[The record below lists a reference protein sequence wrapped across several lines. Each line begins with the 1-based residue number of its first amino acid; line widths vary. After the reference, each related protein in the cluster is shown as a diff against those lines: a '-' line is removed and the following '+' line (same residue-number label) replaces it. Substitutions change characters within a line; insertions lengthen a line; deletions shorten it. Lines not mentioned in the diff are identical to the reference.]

1 MEFKKGDKVI
11 YHVPKCDLDY
21 FGVSE
26 KEGVV
31 EEVFEGSR
39 YAIVNFGEGFIGHN
53 CFIIDLPDSCWH
65 CRFSQLSHAANVVP
79 DSDPAQTYHYD
90 KHYNELGIQPIEVM
104 QALLTPTEFLGFLK
118 GNIIK
123 YSYRCGKKDDPKSEL
138 AKFERYQEWY
148 QQALKGLRINP
159 RE

>member
-11 YHVPKCDLDY
+11 YEVPKDELDY
-21 FGVSE
+21 FGVS
-26 KEGVV
+26 KKAGVV
-31 EEVFEGSR
+31 EEVFEEKA
-39 YAIVNFGEGFIGHN
+39 YVIVNFGEGFIGHN
-53 CFIIDLPDSCWH
+53 CFIIELPETCWH
-65 CRFSQLSHAANVVP
+65 CKIERLALAQEP
-79 DSDPAQTYHYD
+79 DPTQTCHYD
-90 KHYNELGIQPIEVM
+90 KHYNELSIQPIEVM

-148 QQALKGLRINP
+148 QQALKGLRIDP
-159 RE
+159 RK

>member
-11 YHVPKCDLDY
+11 YKVPKEDLDY
-21 FGVSE
+21 FGVPE
-26 KEGVV
+26 KVGVI
-31 EEVFEGSR
+31 EEIFEQSPFV
-39 YAIVNFGEGFIGHN
+39 IVNFGEGFDGHN
-53 CFIIDLPDSCWH
+53 CHIIELPDTCWH
-65 CRFSQLSHAANVVP
+65 CDISYLEHAPEP
-79 DSDPAQTYHYD
+79 DPTQTYHYD
-90 KHYNELGIQPIEVM
+90 KHYNELDIQPIEVM

-148 QQALKGLRINP
+148 QQALKGLRIDP
-159 RE
+159 RK

>member
-11 YHVPKCDLDY
+11 YKVPKDELDY

-31 EEVFEGSR
+31 EEVIGDKP
-39 YAIVNFGEGFIGHN
+39 YIIVNFGEDFIGHN
-53 CFIIDLPDSCWH
+53 CFLIELPETCWH
-65 CRFSQLSHAANVVP
+65 CHLQYLELVKEEAPQSKHF
-79 DSDPAQTYHYD
+79 D
-90 KHYNELGIQPIEVM
+90 KHYNELEIQPIEVM
-104 QALLTPTEFLGFLK
+104 QALLTPAEFLGFLK

-148 QQALKGLRINP
+148 QQALKGLRIDP
-159 RE
+159 RK

>member
-11 YHVPKCDLDY
+11 YKVPNAELDF
-21 FGVSE
+21 FGESE
-26 KEGVV
+26 KAGVV
-31 EEVFEGSR
+31 EENFGESPFV
-39 YAIVNFGEGFIGHN
+39 IVNFGEGFIGHN
-53 CFIIDLPDSCWH
+53 CNIIELPETCWH
-65 CRFSQLSHAANVVP
+65 CEACYLELVAE
-79 DSDPAQTYHYD
+79 HYD
-90 KHYNELGIQPIEVM
+90 KHYNELEIQPIEVM

>member
-11 YHVPKCDLDY
+11 YHVPKGELDY
-21 FGVSE
+21 FGVSK

-31 EEVFEGSR
+31 EEVFEGKF
-39 YAIVNFGEGFIGHN
+39 YTIVNFGEDFIGHN
-53 CFIIDLPDSCWH
+53 CNLIELPETCWQCH
-65 CRFSQLSHAANVVP
+65 VQHLELILEEVSQSEHF
-79 DSDPAQTYHYD
+79 D
-90 KHYNELGIQPIEVM
+90 KHYNELEIQPIEVM
-104 QALLTPTEFLGFLK
+104 QALLTPAEFLGFLK

-148 QQALKGLRINP
+148 QQALKGLRIDP
-159 RE
+159 RK

>member
-11 YHVPKCDLDY
+11 YRVPKDELDY

-26 KEGVV
+26 KEGVI
-31 EEVFEGSR
+31 EEVFKGSH
-39 YAIVNFGEGFIGHN
+39 YAIVNFGEDFIGHN
-53 CFIIDLPDSCWH
+53 CFIIDLPENCWH
-65 CRFSQLSHAANVVP
+65 CHLSYLNQASDKVP
-79 DSDPAQTYHYD
+79 DPTQTCHYD
-90 KHYNELGIQPIEVM
+90 KHYNELNIQPIEVM
-104 QALLTPTEFLGFLK
+104 QALLTPAEFLGFLK

-148 QQALKGLRINP
+148 QQALKGLRIDP
-159 RE
+159 RK